1 MRWCSVCQQKV
12 VEIKPPVCIKC
23 GEPINHEGLCRRC
36 INSRPTYNKLRSYA
50 LFLEPL
56 RNAIH
61 RLKYKRDLGL
71 GDIFSNYLY
80 NLFQEFNWQIDII
93 IPVPLSKQRFAERG
107 YNQSALLARPL
118 AWGLNIRYDS
128 KAISRNRDTL
138 SQVGLNIIQRREN
151 VKGAFTAI
159 KHRVIDKNI
168 LLIDD
173 VITSGATIEAC
184 SQALIEVGAKSVYGL
199 TLARAVLTK

>member
-1 MRWCSVCQQKV
+1 M
-12 VEIKPPVCIKC
+12 
-23 GEPINHEGLCRRC
+23 
-36 INSRPTYNKLRSYA
+36 
-50 LFLEPL
+50 
-56 RNAIH
+56 
-61 RLKYKRDLGL
+61 KYKRDLGL